1 MAKEPAQMNLDE
13 AKKAAEAVSAKHD
26 ADVFLYNGTITR
38 TNVLSVMEEIQK
50 HQSRKRLFLVMVT
63 YGGDPH
69 AGFKIA
75 RYIQDH
81 FDHVTLFVPGFCKSA
96 GTLFAVAANEVVFA
110 PFGELGPL
118 DVQMAKP
125 DQFQFDSGLVIS
137 ESLETLERRAA
148 ETFKAMFIEV
158 MAEQQGLVSINS
170 ALHAASELTKAIYAP
185 IMARIDPEE
194 VGVRQR
200 ALRITLDYGDR
211 LAMRSRNID
220 KKGLRIL
227 AEKYSSHSFV
237 IDRQEAINLFRCVK
251 AAEKEEMALASAL
264 GVKARIEQQG
274 NLPPQFLFLSQPPK
288 RPEAKPAPAK
298 DANNGQ
304 TKRSGNPPSHA
315 RNPGGTDGTA
325 VAAPSHKAGR
335 RGRGVR
341 ARNSLNGRASQAAG

>member
-1 MAKEPAQMNLDE
+1 MSLDE
-13 AKKAAEAVSAKHD
+13 AKKAASVIAGQHD
-26 ADVFLYNGTITR
+26 ADVFMYNGTITR
-38 TNVLSVMEEIQK
+38 TNVLAVMEEIQK
-50 HQSRKRLFLVMVT
+50 RQSRKKLFLVMVT

-81 FDHVTLFVPGFCKSA
+81 YDHTTLFVPGFCKSA

-200 ALRITLDYGDR
+200 ALRITLDYGER
-211 LAMRSRNID
+211 LLLRSRNID

-237 IDRQEAINLFRCVK
+237 IDRQEAINLFRSVR
-251 AAEKEEMALASAL
+251 AATNEEMALALAL
-264 GVKARIEQQG
+264 GSLARIEHSAM
-274 NLPPQFLFLSQPPK
+274 PPQFVFLSEPPVRAARAPKLKEANDGKAK
-288 RPEAKPAPAK
+288 RAGNSATNGRDSRGAAGAAIPAPK
-298 DANNGQ
+298 D
-304 TKRSGNPPSHA
+304 K
-315 RNPGGTDGTA
+315 
-325 VAAPSHKAGR
+325 V
-335 RGRGVR
+335 RGRGGGVR
-341 ARNSLNGRASQAAG
+341 TRNSLNGGSRQAAG